1 MLHIILDT
9 VVDIWNKTYIKLPT
23 FQLEI
28 LRITKKLLIQLTQ
41 KDSTV
46 SKVSAQSYIHTRAD
60 LGGGCKGCTPPLPT

>member
-28 LRITKKLLIQLTQ
+28 LGITKNNVDAWPIIL
-41 KDSTV
+41 
-46 SKVSAQSYIHTRAD
+46 IHTH
-60 LGGGCKGCTPPLPT
+60 G